1 MKILLS
7 IALLI
12 SLTTCENEIVYD
24 GQSKYVVETKIF
36 DNEGKPINNLP
47 ISVNFSSNYN
57 DDVISRNFTD
67 KSGNSIQFFPYPAN
81 EIFKGTIKIGENTDY
96 LPMQYSNIKKSNFD
110 NYKLSFKNVVLYK
123 NSQVTSLSL
132 LFNSTSNFKQI
143 ENIKVEGKIVE
154 TSFDFESPLP
164 NNPNYSNTIIARN
177 QTLILKYSI
186 INNSLPTPT
195 TTNYVKEI
203 LVQNEPITYT
213 ITY

>member
-12 SLTTCENEIVYD
+12 SLTTCENDIVYD
-24 GQSKYVVETKIF
+24 SQSRFIVETKIT
-36 DNEGKPINNLP
+36 DAEGKPIDNVP
-47 ISVNFSSNYN
+47 ITVNFSGTYDN
-57 DDVISRNFTD
+57 DVISRSFTNN
-67 KSGNSIQFFPYPAN
+67 SGNSIQFFPYPAD
-81 EIFKGTIKIGENTDY
+81 EISKGTIKIGVNTDF
-96 LPMQYSNIKKSNFD
+96 LPMYYYNIKKSNFE
-110 NYKLSFKNVVLYK
+110 NYKLSFKNIILYK

-132 LFNSTSNFKQI
+132 VFNSTSSFKQI

-154 TSFDFESPLP
+154 TSFDFESTLP
-164 NNPNYSNTIIARN
+164 INPNYSDNIIARN
-177 QTLILKYSI
+177 QTLILKYTI
-186 INNSLPTPT
+186 VNNSTPTPT